1 MKYLFEPG
9 KVINL
14 GGYICELMAKLPYRD
29 VVVGNPLDEPVKI
42 DVPVYSEAMVEA
54 IGEKGLIVRTV
65 EDGEDLV
72 DAINRVK
79 KAVNE
84 IRAKEVES

>member
-14 GGYICELMAKLPYRD
+14 GGYICEPVAKLDYRD

-42 DVPVYSEAMVEA
+42 DIPIYSEEMVDA
-54 IGEKGLIVRTV
+54 IRDLGLVVRPV
-65 EDGEDLV
+65 KEGEDLV
-72 DAINRVK
+72 RAIEVVK
-79 KAVNE
+79 KAM
-84 IRAKEVES
+84 ESMETEGGGE

>member
-14 GGYICELMAKLPYRD
+14 GGYICELVAKLPYRD
-29 VVVGNPLDEPVKI
+29 AVVGNPLDEPVKI
-42 DVPVYSEAMVEA
+42 DVPIYSEAMIEA
-54 IGEKGLIVRTV
+54 IREKGLIVRTV

-79 KAVNE
+79 KAVE
-84 IRAKEVES
+84 GIRGKGDES